1 MRTTPPITADP
12 MTTATVRS
20 SVTRSRT
27 ADSATVPSWSLVKKR
42 ESIEFARLSPSRNN
56 RPSGTVTS
64 YVLCTP
70 STSPC
75 FT

>member
-1 MRTTPPITADP
+1 M
-12 MTTATVRS
+12 TATPIPEATARS
-20 SVTRSRT
+20 PVTRPRT
-27 ADSATVPSWSLVKKR
+27 ADSATVPSWSLAKKR
-42 ESIEFARLSPSRNN
+42 ESIEFARLSPSRNS
-56 RPSGTVTS
+56 RPFGTVTS